1 MTDFFSFFSIDNVLF
16 TIGKQH
22 VSYLEVLCMLS
33 GLTCIFLAV
42 RAKVAN
48 FWFGYLY
55 NILLFPLFL
64 QKGLYSSM
72 MLQPISFA
80 INIFG
85 HYRWTHPHVD
95 EENKQ
100 HELKIT
106 LLRNQQRML
115 YVAAIALLTIAWG
128 LTVSNL
134 HHWLPGVRPALRP
147 FLDAFVM
154 VMVLMAQFLSAQ
166 KKLECW
172 AAWMTVN
179 ITNVTLYS
187 LSGLLF
193 LAFESFTKIILA
205 TFGFLHWFKKYKSEK

>member
-1 MTDFFSFFSIDNVLF
+1 MVDFFSIDNVLF
-16 TIGKQH
+16 TIGKQR

-72 MLQPISFA
+72 LLQPISFA

-85 HYRWTHPHVD
+85 HYRWTHPHRD
-95 EENKQ
+95 EENKR

-106 LLRNQQRML
+106 LMSNRQR
-115 YVAAIALLTIAWG
+115 LLTLLAVAMLTVLWG
-128 LTVSNL
+128 LVLFKLHDWWPPKYPVSDF
-134 HHWLPGVRPALRP
+134 RR
-147 FLDAFVM
+147 FLDAFVVIM
-154 VMVLMAQFLSAQ
+154 ILLAQLLSAQ
-166 KKLECW
+166 KKLDCW
-172 AAWMTVN
+172 GAWMTVN
-179 ITNVTLYS
+179 VTNVTLYS
-187 LSGLLF
+187 TSGLFF
-193 LAFESFTKIILA
+193 LAFESAMKIVLA
-205 TFGFLHWFKKYKSEK
+205 SFGFLHWLKKYRREK